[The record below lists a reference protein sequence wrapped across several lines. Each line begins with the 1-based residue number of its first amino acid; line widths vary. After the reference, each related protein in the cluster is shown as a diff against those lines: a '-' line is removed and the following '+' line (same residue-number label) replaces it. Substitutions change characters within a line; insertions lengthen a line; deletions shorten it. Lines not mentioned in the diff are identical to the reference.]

1 MKSQQISAKTPANS
15 RQTGESLK
23 AILPASNVKRWGAHR
38 KAAVVDAVSQG
49 LLSLEDACARYALT
63 IDEFRSWQET
73 VSRHGVAGLKAKM
86 AQERRNEARRTI
98 REPAVVMSD
107 TKGRARCLIT
117 DISARG
123 ARLALKNDAALPS
136 IFELL
141 CTRTGR
147 SVRVCLAWQ
156 RDRQVGIS
164 FQLAAP
170 WAIEAGVDRWL
181 LGERV

>member
-1 MKSQQISAKTPANS
+1 MRPHRTSAEALSNS
-15 RQTGESLK
+15 REMEEGSRVK
-23 AILPASNVKRWGAHR
+23 LPMSNAKRWGAHH
-38 KAAVVDAVSQG
+38 KAAVVDAVSNG
-49 LLSLEDACARYALT
+49 SLTLEDACERYALT

-73 VSRHGVAGLKAKM
+73 LDRHGVTGLRAKM
-86 AQERRNEARRTI
+86 AQERRNAARRTI

-107 TKGRARCLIT
+107 TEGGARCLIT

-123 ARLALKNDAALPS
+123 ARLALKIDAQMPS

-181 LGERV
+181 LGERT

>member
-1 MKSQQISAKTPANS
+1 MKPQDTSAEALANS
-15 RQTGESLK
+15 RQIEEGPLVN
-23 AILPASNVKRWGAHR
+23 LPASNSKRWGAHQ
-38 KAAVVDAVSQG
+38 KAAVVDAVSAG
-49 LLSLEDACARYALT
+49 FLALEDACERYALT

-73 VSRHGVAGLKAKM
+73 VSRHGVAGLRAKM
-86 AQERRNEARRTI
+86 VQERRNEARRTI
-98 REPAVVMSD
+98 REPAVVMAD
-107 TKGRARCLIT
+107 TKGRTRCVIT
-117 DISARG
+117 DISGRG

-181 LGERV
+181 LGERA